1 MIWRKKVEFFP
12 SKQFFNV
19 TELITLEMRLKPGFV
34 LLRAGILDLYP
45 TSLYFNFVFYRLK
58 MCRGACIRCYL
69 QHCP

>member
-45 TSLYFNFVFYRLK
+45 TSLYFNFVF
-58 MCRGACIRCYL
+58 II
-69 QHCP
+69 